1 MQQDMQFILETP
13 TLFSIKST
21 QTDFLLHQQESQ
33 EVAINWHVTLDNQA
47 LILVFQQEHQTEI
60 TLALEQPQPAH
71 WHHVKIPF
79 VNQLDKL
86 ERGQMEIFNQVAM
99 SQSFQIV
106 MMEMFVLSILATRHG

>member
-33 EVAINWHVTLDNQA
+33 EIAINWHVTLDNQA
-47 LILVFQQEHQTEI
+47 LILVFQQEHQMEI

-71 WHHVKIPF
+71 
-79 VNQLDKL
+79 
-86 ERGQMEIFNQVAM
+86 
-99 SQSFQIV
+99 
-106 MMEMFVLSILATRHG
+106 